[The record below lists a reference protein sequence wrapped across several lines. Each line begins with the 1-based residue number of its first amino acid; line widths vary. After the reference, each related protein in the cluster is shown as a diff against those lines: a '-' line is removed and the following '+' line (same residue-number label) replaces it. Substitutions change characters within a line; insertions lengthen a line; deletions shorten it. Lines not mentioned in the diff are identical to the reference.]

1 MKQEGILTW
10 DLLKGNLLRQVDAYQ
25 RLDGLLASENQIL
38 IYHKVE
44 KLIEITARK
53 EQINQEL
60 HQLRDDYF
68 HLLKQIVLGERPD
81 RITVNELIS
90 WAPVSFRDPLIS
102 AQQRLETLA
111 KNIQKKNIINQG
123 LLDQSMRYV
132 SYMVKKMI
140 ELNSAPQQTYCQ
152 RGYSQLLGEQQTLM
166 SVVA

>member
-81 RITVNELIS
+81 QITVNELIA
-90 WAPVSFRDPLIS
+90 WAPISFRDPLTL
-102 AQQRLETLA
+102 AQQQLETLA

-140 ELNSAPQQTYCQ
+140 ELTSAPQQTYCQ
-152 RGYSQLLGEQQTLM
+152 RGYSQVLGEHQTLM